1 MNPMDEKGFGRNCD
15 NSERH
20 GIRCIGEDLIVMIP
34 DALVRTC
41 FKSVCTIQSISLQS
55 DANMASGS
63 GSDGGGGGDC
73 RRLHRPG
80 GDEFECV
87 RKKEWEEL
95 VEEVVGVMS
104 QLEGL
109 EDVEE
114 GSEWAKEA
122 WVTEDVNDAM
132 GRDHRAP
139 PTVEGA
145 GSPVER
151 MTARLAILRRR
162 LYDRVSRRI
171 TGDAGGNQ

>member
-1 MNPMDEKGFGRNCD
+1 MHWRGVDCHE
-15 NSERH
+15 
-20 GIRCIGEDLIVMIP
+20 IRCIGEGLIVMIP

-104 QLEGL
+104 QLEVL
-109 EDVEE
+109 EEVEE
-114 GSEWAKEA
+114 GSEQAKEA
-122 WVTEDVNDAM
+122 WVASDDDNAM
-132 GRDHRAP
+132 GRDFRAP

-145 GSPVER
+145 RSPAEHL
-151 MTARLAILRRR
+151 TGRLAILRRR

-171 TGDAGGNQ
+171 TGDAGENR